1 MDFLT
6 FSKNA
11 AMIGVDNRLAKGRL
25 NRQKQ
30 HLQSNGHVKRKEV
43 MDKMSPTHQL
53 GMFLDYKSPETEDK
67 ADMYSI
73 NNNANPLTAPAGYGV
88 STDKNGPKQPH
99 DHSKRQQPHAVETEK
114 LAQGQIAKGKKGV
127 IVTISATARALADN
141 HLPSK

>member
-1 MDFLT
+1 
-6 FSKNA
+6 
-11 AMIGVDNRLAKGRL
+11 MIGVDNRLAKGRL

-43 MDKMSPTHQL
+43 MDKMSLTHQL

>member
-1 MDFLT
+1 VIFLGLLNPVSLAGIIFHVMRSGHLMDFLT

-11 AMIGVDNRLAKGRL
+11 AMIGVGNRLAKGRL

-99 DHSKRQQPHAVETEK
+99 
-114 LAQGQIAKGKKGV
+114 
-127 IVTISATARALADN
+127 
-141 HLPSK
+141 

>member
-6 FSKNA
+6 FLKNA
-11 AMIGVDNRLAKGRL
+11 AMIGVGNRLAKGRL

-99 DHSKRQQPHAVETEK
+99 DHSKRQQPHAIETEK
-114 LAQGQIAKGKKGV
+114 LAQGQISKGKKGV